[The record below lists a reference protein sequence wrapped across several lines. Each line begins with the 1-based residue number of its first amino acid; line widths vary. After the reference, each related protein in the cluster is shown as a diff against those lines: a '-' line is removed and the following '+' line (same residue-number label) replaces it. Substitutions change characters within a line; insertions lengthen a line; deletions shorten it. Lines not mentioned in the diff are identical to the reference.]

1 MSVFQALEL
10 KRTNIKR
17 REGMVEGRT
26 SMERLVDV
34 LLLIL
39 MAVVAFCC
47 IIPLWHCLMSSLS
60 DGKSLMQH
68 DGLVIW
74 PVGKATLAG
83 YQLTFRDNSIM
94 RGYVNTLL
102 YVGGEVFFGTILNVL
117 GGYVLSRHSK
127 LRSVLTALVVF
138 TMIFT
143 GGTVPLYMVVRQLG
157 LVGSRWSLI
166 LPHCTNAA
174 FVIMSIKA
182 FESVPESTV
191 EAARMDGARHLRIIF
206 QVMLPQCFSYI
217 LVTMVNTAIIAW
229 NAWLAASI
237 YVPTDKAKWPLQ
249 LWIKE
254 LVAVNAEF
262 MNWTNPNYSRY
273 LVQYS
278 VISIATLPLIMC
290 FPFFIK
296 RLEKG
301 MAQGAVKG

>member
-1 MSVFQALEL
+1 
-10 KRTNIKR
+10 
-17 REGMVEGRT
+17 
-26 SMERLVDV
+26 
-34 LLLIL
+34 
-39 MAVVAFCC
+39 
-47 IIPLWHCLMSSLS
+47 
-60 DGKSLMQH
+60 MQH
-68 DGLVIW
+68 NGLVLW
-74 PVGKATLAG
+74 PVGKATLSG
-83 YQLTFRDNSIM
+83 YQLTFRDSSIM
-94 RGYVNTLL
+94 RGYLNTLV

-138 TMIFT
+138 TLIFT

-157 LVGSRWSLI
+157 LVGTRWSLM

-174 FVIMSIKA
+174 FLIMSIKA

-191 EAARMDGARHLRIIF
+191 EAAKMDGARHLTIIF

-217 LVTMVNTAIIAW
+217 LVTMVNTAILAW

-237 YVPTDKAKWPLQ
+237 YVPTDKTKWPLQ

-254 LVAVNAEF
+254 LVAVNSEF

-301 MAQGAVKG
+301 MAQGGVKG